1 MKPRHLVTSLTLTAA
16 LLTPN
21 AQAGDT
27 PAGGH
32 GWWNWLEATV
42 REWIW
47 GGGPDGS
54 EGERWE
60 KEGPTSDPLG
70 KAGSTSDPLGK
81 PVSPPPAQP
90 GEGT

>member
-1 MKPRHLVTSLTLTAA
+1 MKPRHLVASLTLTAA

-47 GGGPDGS
+47 GSGQEPHT
-54 EGERWE
+54 GENV
-60 KEGPTSDPLG
+60 GPTTDPLG
-70 KAGSTSDPLGK
+70 KVGPTWDPFGTPTPPPPSPPGSTSG
-81 PVSPPPAQP
+81 
-90 GEGT
+90 